1 MSWYINIK
9 LLGDVM
15 RFYSCF
21 ADLKVKHSKGT
32 AVFKNGIYETTDR
45 QIIEELKKDKTI
57 QIRKSIDDV
66 VVNVKETQS
75 K

>member
-1 MSWYINIK
+1 MSWHINIK

-57 QIRKSIDDV
+57 QVCKSIDEIITN
-66 VVNVKETQS
+66 VNEKQS